1 MDSKL
6 KVLDDFITV
15 RTQQSFKKMTTTT
28 KETTLKVIETQKE
41 VYQLQPTDLKS
52 IEDALTRWENDFI
65 PEACGQMVQTM
76 SEFVRNLSCEEY
88 LAILDEA

>member
-6 KVLDDFITV
+6 NVLKDFITV
-15 RTQQSFKKMTTTT
+15 STQQSFRKMTTTT

-41 VYQLQPTDLKS
+41 VYQLQTSDIKS

-65 PEACGQMVQTM
+65 PEACGQMIQTM
-76 SEFVRNLSCEEY
+76 SEFVENLSCEEY
-88 LAILDEA
+88 LAILNEA